1 MSYVFCLVLSN
12 CLSFVGFLLVVYY
25 SIHINRDSML
35 RISMVMTL
43 LTITAYIIISC
54 FNAAVASLFALLRSY
69 ICLKYPNL
77 KEGTLIKAANLM
89 VGTAFSMWCA
99 YHGGGTWVDYLPA
112 ASFLF
117 CSIGFYLTKSPGAL
131 KIINALDIM
140 LFWLV
145 FDYVNLMVF
154 YVVVDLFIV
163 TFPIVERYVKL
174 DRTDSAEHTQ
184 KSNPQ
189 NRAFRDS

>member
-163 TFPIVERYVKL
+163 TFPIVEQYVKL

>member
-1 MSYVFCLVLSN
+1 MSYVLCLVISN

-69 ICLKYPNL
+69 ICLRYPNL

-89 VGTAFSMWCA
+89 VGTAFSMW
-99 YHGGGTWVDYLPA
+99 
-112 ASFLF
+112 
-117 CSIGFYLTKSPGAL
+117 
-131 KIINALDIM
+131 
-140 LFWLV
+140 
-145 FDYVNLMVF
+145 
-154 YVVVDLFIV
+154 
-163 TFPIVERYVKL
+163 
-174 DRTDSAEHTQ
+174 
-184 KSNPQ
+184 
-189 NRAFRDS
+189 

>member
-1 MSYVFCLVLSN
+1 MNYVLCLVISN

-163 TFPIVERYVKL
+163 TFPIAERYVKL

>member
-117 CSIGFYLTKSPGAL
+117 CSIGFYLTKSPDAL